1 MNVIDNVSLDFA
13 PETLQTANDVESEV
27 ENILSE
33 VKNEVLSGSDVGFDA
48 SEFTASLDTSKIN
61 LY

>member
-33 VKNEVLSGSDVGFDA
+33 VKSEVLNTSDAGFDA